1 MLEKTINNSPGRLA
15 LPSVSSG
22 LEAGSIF
29 SLETILVAG
38 ILISIMAKNFCN
50 SETSVL
56 PEVLTWAP
64 NDGFL
69 PN

>member
-29 SLETILVAG
+29 LLETISVAG
-38 ILISIMAKNFCN
+38 ILISIMAN
-50 SETSVL
+50 SGTSVL
-56 PEVLTWAP
+56 PDDLTGAP

-69 PN
+69 LN

>member
-22 LEAGSIF
+22 LEGSIF

-38 ILISIMAKNFCN
+38 ILISIMANIFVTVKPPCC
-50 SETSVL
+50 L
-56 PEVLTWAP
+56 R
-64 NDGFL
+64 FL
-69 PN
+69 QGHPTTVSS

>member
-29 SLETILVAG
+29 LLETISVAG
-38 ILISIMAKNFCN
+38 ILISIMAN

-56 PEVLTWAP
+56 SDDLTGAP

-69 PN
+69 LN